1 MTQTRT
7 VGILIFDDVEVLDFA
22 GPFEVF
28 GVAGHPHGQRPFE
41 VRLIAQHDVVIARNG
56 FQVVPRHRLEDAPEF
71 DVLVVPG
78 GGGQHPDG
86 TPFGTRREMHNEDLL
101 AWLRRAAGRAE
112 VVLSVCTGALILA
125 RAGLLDGL
133 AATTH
138 HLAFDELRAVAPN
151 SDIREGERVVDNGH
165 IVLSGGIAAGIDAAF
180 HVVARLVGR
189 DTAVATA
196 AYMEYPWN
204 GALPG
209 VRG

>member
-1 MTQTRT
+1 M
-7 VGILIFDDVEVLDFA
+7 
-22 GPFEVF
+22 
-28 GVAGHPHGQRPFE
+28 
-41 VRLIAQHDVVIARNG
+41 
-56 FQVVPRHRLEDAPEF
+56 
-71 DVLVVPG
+71 
-78 GGGQHPDG
+78 
-86 TPFGTRREMHNEDLL
+86 
-101 AWLRRAAGRAE
+101 
-112 VVLSVCTGALILA
+112 CTGALILA